1 MIIDRTYD
9 AMPVSVA
16 DLRSNLRITTTDLDA
31 ELEPKLKA
39 AIEWAEGVI
48 GTTIALSEITERHSL
63 PAHAIP
69 LPRTVSDVTG
79 VEVDGEPLEDW
90 TWSLRDG
97 LILPEGTEGNW
108 VDITYA
114 AGMSAIPNDIKQAI
128 ILRASALFNN
138 PVDTVE
144 VMTNASYNLLRRYR
158 RWELR

>member
-1 MIIDRTYD
+1 MIIDRTYN

-39 AIEWAEGVI
+39 SIEWAEGVI
-48 GTTIALSEITERHSL
+48 GTTIALSEITERFSL

-69 LPRTVSDVTG
+69 LPRTATGVSG
-79 VEVDGEPLEDW
+79 VEVDGEPLEGW
-90 TWSLRDG
+90 SWSLRDG
-97 LILPEGTEGNW
+97 LTLPEGTEGNYA
-108 VDITYA
+108 DITYA
-114 AGMSAIPNDIKQAI
+114 AGMATVPNDIKQAI

>member
-1 MIIDRTYD
+1 M
-9 AMPVSVA
+9 
-16 DLRSNLRITTTDLDA
+16 
-31 ELEPKLKA
+31 
-39 AIEWAEGVI
+39 
-48 GTTIALSEITERHSL
+48 
-63 PAHAIP
+63 
-69 LPRTVSDVTG
+69 
-79 VEVDGEPLEDW
+79 EVDGEPLEDW

-114 AGMSAIPNDIKQAI
+114 AGMSAVPNDIKQAI

>member
-1 MIIDRTYD
+1 MIIDRTYE

-48 GTTIALSEITERHSL
+48 GTTIALSEITERFSL
-63 PAHAIP
+63 PAHVIP

-97 LILPEGTEGNW
+97 LTLPEGTEGNW

-114 AGMSAIPNDIKQAI
+114 AGMSAVPNDIKQAI